1 MNPIKQILG
10 EEQKKKVS
18 YRGYIEQVKA
28 RLAEEA
34 KKLAESGSDIKG
46 RIQKRKEAIREKY
59 KEKKE
64 SIKTKA
70 QKYHE
75 EFASLERL

>member
-10 EEQKKKVS
+10 EEQKKKAS

-46 RIQKRKEAIREKY
+46 RIQKRKETIREKY

-64 SIKTKA
+64 SIRAKA